1 MKMSDIRDKS
11 IDELKVSEGDLRREM
26 FNLRFQVV
34 TGEIQNPRRIRQA
47 RREIARLKTV
57 VTEKQRQGAKGSG
70 TPMEKGPEAPKE
82 EGAK

>member
-1 MKMSDIRDKS
+1 MKISEMRDKTAE
-11 IDELKVSEGDLRREM
+11 ELTANEGDLRREM

-57 VTEKQRQGAKGSG
+57 AAEKARHEAREQKAK
-70 TPMEKGPEAPKE
+70 EKGAEPSKE
-82 EGAK
+82 EGTK

>member
-1 MKMSDIRDKS
+1 MKTSEMRDKTAE
-11 IDELKVSEGDLRREM
+11 ELVASQGDLKREM

-57 VTEKQRQGAKGSG
+57 AAEKARHEAMEQKAK
-70 TPMEKGPEAPKE
+70 EKGAEPSKE
-82 EGAK
+82 EGTK

>member
-1 MKMSDIRDKS
+1 MKISDMRDKTVE
-11 IDELKVSEGDLRREM
+11 ELRASEGDLKREM

-57 VTEKQRQGAKGSG
+57 AAEKARQDAKEQMAKQKGAE
-70 TPMEKGPEAPKE
+70 PPKE
-82 EGAK
+82 EGTR